1 MDSDHKHLR
10 NGIELLFTLQ
20 LALEIMDDYKLKGV
34 LKNKANMFKKE
45 LEKDLNHSYDRVYA
59 QDPEMAMNCM
69 NIKHRMISQIAS
81 LDEADCTVMSEYVNK
96 FFENIDDHRQNDII
110 YMTKQD

>member
-1 MDSDHKHLR
+1 MDAEHKHLR

-20 LALEIMDDYKLKGV
+20 LALEIMDDYQLKGI
-34 LKNKANMFKKE
+34 LKNKANMFKQE
-45 LEKDLNHSYDRVYA
+45 LEKDINRSYDRVYA

-69 NIKHRMISQIAS
+69 NLKHRMISQIAS

-96 FFENIDDHRQNDII
+96 FFENIDDHRQNDVV